1 MTAGA
6 EAGAT
11 AARPRQ
17 SARRGLQRAGHSSQ
31 LADRPQLHSGQL
43 TDWPKPRARR
53 PPGSRSPV
61 GRREFDRDGYLS
73 LGRVARAAARDV

>member
-43 TDWPKPRARR
+43 
-53 PPGSRSPV
+53 
-61 GRREFDRDGYLS
+61 
-73 LGRVARAAARDV
+73 